1 MSFKPLTKED
11 VYGFESDDDG
21 FYLDDVR
28 SAFEGLK
35 ADMFDFYHE
44 IGKAT
49 IWCAS
54 NDEVADLCEAHALK
68 LVDKWFPVFSQSLS
82 EDAKINDGCS
92 QQVTSAPSSEAKSS
106 VSHHVSMGAA
116 TVSVATILEI
126 IDLMASIDDNN
137 QVWGHDTNLGDIDVL
152 VDKIQNILSLSQPSG
167 VEAPSVASEVSQQRK
182 RVDGEKTL
190 DFFEEKH
197 GVPAGELSD
206 AEKSC
211 YVRGL
216 SDVKHAPC
224 KGNQEC
230 CTLEEYQEY
239 GCGCRCHENS
249 TRKGCICKH
258 GSGAITKRFV
268 EENKLCNCEC
278 HKVKE

>member
-11 VYGFESDDDG
+11 IYGFESDDDG

-28 SAFEGLK
+28 SAVEGLK

-49 IWCAS
+49 IWRAS

-152 VDKIQNILSLSQPSG
+152 VDKIQNILSLSQAPEHEYTEGILALASVKHGSDAGEKSG
-167 VEAPSVASEVSQQRK
+167 TSHSQPSVHSEEVESRTQAERSEQ
-182 RVDGEKTL
+182 
-190 DFFEEKH
+190 H
-197 GVPAGELSD
+197 GVPAGELSSVSVG
-206 AEKSC
+206 E
-211 YVRGL
+211 V
-216 SDVKHAPC
+216 DVKHAA
-224 KGNQEC
+224 
-230 CTLEEYQEY
+230 
-239 GCGCRCHENS
+239 
-249 TRKGCICKH
+249 RKGCTCKH

-268 EENKLCNCEC
+268 EENKLCKCEC

>member
-11 VYGFESDDDG
+11 VYGFESDHDG

-28 SAFEGLK
+28 SAFQGLK

-116 TVSVATILEI
+116 TVSVAPMI
-126 IDLMASIDDNN
+126 IQSFCLKCNRHCKG
-137 QVWGHDTNLGDIDVL
+137 VWYYCPNCSKPIHS
-152 VDKIQNILSLSQPSG
+152 QSLSQPSG
-167 VEAPSVASEVSQQRK
+167 VEAPSIASEVSQQRK

-197 GVPAGELSD
+197 GVPAGELS
-206 AEKSC
+206 SVS
-211 YVRGL
+211 VREV
-216 SDVKHAPC
+216 DVKHAA
-224 KGNQEC
+224 
-230 CTLEEYQEY
+230 
-239 GCGCRCHENS
+239 
-249 TRKGCICKH
+249 RKGCTCKH
-258 GSGAITKRFV
+258 GSGAITKQFV
-268 EENKLCNCEC
+268 EENKLCKCECHKKSPETCVVECDNCTRFFVAGKPCDKNCEC